1 VKKFLNAWDRATF
14 KEVAATQAL
23 EWLRQTLS
31 A

>member
-1 VKKFLNAWDRATF
+1 LNVWERATF
-14 KEVAATQAL
+14 RPVTATQAL